1 MDREDKLNKLQV
13 RRQVLFSTLNQESV
27 IPLNQRKNNCLYYM
41 IYLEVHL
48 QFWRKHNLP
57 SKSRK
62 EVESAPEILC
72 TQVNRMTAQRR
83 NSKTLTDAIT
93 EYKYIF
99 QQSVAMSLTQ
109 TSLTLFGE
117 RADGSNLCS
126 FYR

>member
-1 MDREDKLNKLQV
+1 
-13 RRQVLFSTLNQESV
+13 
-27 IPLNQRKNNCLYYM
+27 M

-62 EVESAPEILC
+62 EVESPPEILC

-99 QQSVAMSLTQ
+99 QRSVAMPSTQ
-109 TSLTLFGE
+109 TSLTLCGE